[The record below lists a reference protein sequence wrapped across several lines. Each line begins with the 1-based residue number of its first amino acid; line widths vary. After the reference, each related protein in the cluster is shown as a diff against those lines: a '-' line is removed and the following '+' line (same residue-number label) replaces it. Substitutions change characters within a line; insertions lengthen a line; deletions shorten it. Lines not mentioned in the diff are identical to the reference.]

1 MKKFISSVCALMLM
15 ATCVT
20 FSACSNE
27 GDDKDKKEQT
37 SKKSTT
43 GAKPQTVAN
52 RKGEMPNYRYV
63 DSDTLLARYN
73 LAKDYQEEMMRQ
85 QNNYD
90 NTARQR
96 EAAIQSLMAKYQ
108 KQAQSNSM
116 DEAAYQKAMADVQ
129 KRQQAAEKELGQ
141 MQVNM
146 QNQMMEAQKIVNDSI
161 MNYIDEYNK
170 SHGYDA
176 IFMKA
181 ATLYISPD
189 LDITDEILEGLNARY
204 NMKK

>member
-1 MKKFISSVCALMLM
+1 MKKFISSVCALMLL

-20 FSACSNE
+20 FTACSND
-27 GDDKDKKEQT
+27 GDGKDKKEQT
-37 SKKSTT
+37 SKKSAT

-141 MQVNM
+141 MQINM

-204 NMKK
+204 NKKK

>member
-1 MKKFISSVCALMLM
+1 M

-96 EAAIQSLMAKYQ
+96 EAAIQSLMTKYQ

-170 SHGYDA
+170 AHGYDA

-204 NMKK
+204 NKKK

>member
-116 DEAAYQKAMADVQ
+116 DETAYQKAMADVQ

-204 NMKK
+204 NKKK

>member
-161 MNYIDEYNK
+161 MNYIDE
-170 SHGYDA
+170 
-176 IFMKA
+176 
-181 ATLYISPD
+181 
-189 LDITDEILEGLNARY
+189 
-204 NMKK
+204 